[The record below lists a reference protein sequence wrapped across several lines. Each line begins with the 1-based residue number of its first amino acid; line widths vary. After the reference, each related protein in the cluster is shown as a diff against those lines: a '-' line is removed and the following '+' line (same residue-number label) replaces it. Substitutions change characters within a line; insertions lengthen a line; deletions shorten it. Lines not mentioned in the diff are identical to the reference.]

1 MLCTPSVVGML
12 KERGYSL
19 AKIAE
24 TVDQPITLVTRYWLE
39 WRRSPEHARA
49 SARTGTNLDGL
60 LAAKKRRR
68 R

>member
-12 KERGYSL
+12 QERGWSL

-24 TVDQPITLVTRYWLE
+24 TVKQPITLVTRYWRE
-39 WRRSPEHARA
+39 WRNCSERTRELARS
-49 SARTGTNLDGL
+49 GTNLDGL